1 MLPLAVPP
9 THLTILD
16 TNGAAI
22 RDHTVGPYTEGS
34 SINLTC
40 LSSGGKPAPRV
51 SWWREHALLDESYET
66 LPDGT
71 VRNVLHLHRVT
82 RKDLMAVS
90 KSINFLY
97 YFLFFG
103 NLGCSG

>member
-1 MLPLAVPP
+1 M
-9 THLTILD
+9 D

-22 RDHTVGPYTEGS
+22 RDHTVGPYTEGT

-51 SWWREHALLDESYET
+51 SWWKEHALLDESYET

-71 VRNVLHLHRVT
+71 VRNVLHLHRIS
-82 RKDLMAVS
+82 RKDLMSVS
-90 KSINFLY
+90 KSINFL
-97 YFLFFG
+97 FHFSFFSMHMKMR
-103 NLGCSG
+103 LELSGL